1 MNTFESKLKIRAS
14 SKQEANQKA
23 KALNRMQQLLDGRTL
38 AALATHL
45 PAILADPVES
55 QLIKNRLGI

>member
-14 SKQEANQKA
+14 SKVEAKQKA

-38 AALATHL
+38 EALATHL
-45 PAILADPVES
+45 PAILSDPVES
-55 QLIKNRLGI
+55 QLIKNRLGL